1 MQATDRWGLNWVQCA
16 SRRGPS
22 RRLRDLQV
30 EFDVLTLGRAPL
42 LKIVY
47 RLINLRAAAR
57 ECIAGLNAVPNLGG
71 RVQDLVLVGADN
83 WHQDTLVGN
92 MRSGQRWG
100 AVVNPRDGRA
110 ALLVC
115 NRDAVGLWAT
125 AQAGRLFAGGCEAR
139 LAATM
144 THETTYIWRWPTI
157 SMRPNAMSC
166 CKTPDAEACDD
177 QLAHSR
183 AHALPPD
190 VQAAVGQQM
199 INHRGAAF
207 EQLLRETSGW
217 LRLFFETEQQVYIL
231 TSSGTGAM
239 EASIANTLSPGD
251 RVLAISCGSFGDRY
265 DEIARAYRADVT
277 SLKFAAGRAVDPDR
291 VGEAARAEGPFKAAI
306 LTHNETSTGVLND
319 VQAIAAAVRAAGPD
333 TLIMVDSISGLGG
346 ARLQMDAWD
355 VDVVLTGSQKAWMA
369 PPGLAMIA
377 LSARAWRAYETAQNP
392 RYYFDLGLARQ
403 YAARGQTPSTPALA
417 TLYGLHTALQRMA
430 AEGVAAVAA
439 RHEALAAHCRER
451 AWRTR
456 HGALCPGRALFAHS
470 DGAHPACR
478 HQPDAVLFKTLV
490 ERYDIHC
497 GSTKDPR
504 VGVIRIGHMGYCSI
518 ADLDAVFAAL
528 GDILSTAS

>member
-1 MQATDRWGLNWVQCA
+1 M
-16 SRRGPS
+16 
-22 RRLRDLQV
+22 
-30 EFDVLTLGRAPL
+30 
-42 LKIVY
+42 
-47 RLINLRAAAR
+47 INLR
-57 ECIAGLNAVPNLGG
+57 IPG
-71 RVQDLVLVGADN
+71 
-83 WHQDTLVGN
+83 
-92 MRSGQRWG
+92 
-100 AVVNPRDGRA
+100 
-110 ALLVC
+110 
-115 NRDAVGLWAT
+115 
-125 AQAGRLFAGGCEAR
+125 
-139 LAATM
+139 
-144 THETTYIWRWPTI
+144 PT
-157 SMRPNAMSC
+157 P
-166 CKTPDAEACDD
+166 
-177 QLAHSR
+177 
-183 AHALPPD
+183 LPPD
-190 VQAAVGQQM
+190 VQASVGQQM

-277 SLKFAAGRAVDPDR
+277 SLKFASGRAVNPDR

-451 AWRTR
+451 AL
-456 HGALCPGRALFAHS
+456 ALGMGLYAQAGHYSPTVTALTL
-470 DGAHPACR
+470 PAGY
-478 HQPDAVLFKTLV
+478 QPDAVLKTLV